1 LPVPLSLRIRGAQV
15 IATNSDHPD
24 GVAVQLAYARP
35 LSRRGQGISIIQS
48 CSKNELFWLNTI
60 DELDPDSQLVAAV
73 ALQDRYRI
81 AVIRSVSDSHVNH
94 GHRFLKVD
102 TDRGNRYF
110 NLREPGK
117 NVTHLT
123 SDHLIIRDS
132 MGNRYE
138 IPSIKALDPDS
149 RERLDRVL

>member
-1 LPVPLSLRIRGAQV
+1 MPLSLRIRGAQV
-15 IATNSDHPD
+15 IAIDSDHPD
-24 GVAVQLAYARP
+24 GVAVQLVYARP
-35 LSRRGQGISIIQS
+35 LSRRGCGISVVES
-48 CSKNELFWLNTI
+48 SSKNELFWLDNV
-60 DELDPDSQLVAAV
+60 DKLDPDSQSVAAA

-81 AVIRSVSDSHVNH
+81 ATIRSVGASEVNH

-102 TDRGNRYF
+102 TDKGDRYF

-117 NVTHLT
+117 NVTHVT

-138 IPSIKALDPDS
+138 IPSIAALDPVS